1 MMLNKYLHKNTVD
14 DGHECALIC
23 AAAKHCPITDTY
35 VRVVPIITD
44 VSVGGQFRNGT
55 WTWLMERGHDS
66 SFVRH
71 SLVPARDD
79 YLDAH

>member
-1 MMLNKYLHKNTVD
+1 MILNKYIKILYTTDMNVHLFVLLQNIVPL
-14 DGHECALIC
+14 LIPTFVWC
-23 AAAKHCPITDTY
+23 RLIRMFQYADS
-35 VRVVPIITD
+35 
-44 VSVGGQFRNGT
+44 SVIGT
-55 WTWLMERGHDS
+55 WTWLMERGHYS

>member
-1 MMLNKYLHKNTVD
+1 MILNKFIKILQTTDINVHLFVLLQNIVP
-14 DGHECALIC
+14 L
-23 AAAKHCPITDTY
+23 PIPTF
-35 VRVVPIITD
+35 VWCRLLGTD

-71 SLVPARDD
+71 SVVPARDD
-79 YLDAH
+79 CLDAH

>member
-1 MMLNKYLHKNTVD
+1 MNVHLFVLLQNIVPL
-14 DGHECALIC
+14 
-23 AAAKHCPITDTY
+23 PIPIY

>member
-1 MMLNKYLHKNTVD
+1 MNVHLFVLLQNIVPLPN
-14 DGHECALIC
+14 
-23 AAAKHCPITDTY
+23 TDTY
-35 VRVVPIITD
+35 LRVVPIITD
-44 VSVGGQFRNGT
+44 VSVCGQFRNGT

-71 SLVPARDD
+71 SIVPARDD

>member
-1 MMLNKYLHKNTVD
+1 MNVHLFVLLQNTVPLPIPTFVWCRLLRMFQYAD
-14 DGHECALIC
+14 SSVMERGH
-23 AAAKHCPITDTY
+23 
-35 VRVVPIITD
+35 
-44 VSVGGQFRNGT
+44 
-55 WTWLMERGHDS
+55 WTWLMEREHDS

>member
-1 MMLNKYLHKNTVD
+1 MNVHLFVLLQNIVPL
-14 DGHECALIC
+14 LI
-23 AAAKHCPITDTY
+23 PT

-44 VSVGGQFRNGT
+44 VSVCGQFRNGT

-71 SLVPARDD
+71 SLVPARDG